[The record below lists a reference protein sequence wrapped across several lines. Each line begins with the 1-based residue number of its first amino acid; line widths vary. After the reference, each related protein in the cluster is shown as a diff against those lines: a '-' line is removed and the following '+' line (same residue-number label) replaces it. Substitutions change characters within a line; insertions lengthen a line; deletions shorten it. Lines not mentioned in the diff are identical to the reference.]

1 MRECDIS
8 LEIDCPPER
17 FWPLYFDE
25 GFNRD
30 TFLEGLGWDDPKITE
45 FRADAEL
52 IVRNIAAHPKLEI
65 GGKVAALIGEKLG
78 YQEWGRFDRQT
89 REFAFRQRTNIFG
102 DKLWLRGKMWAEA
115 IGTERMRWRT
125 KLTIEC
131 TVFGVGSLL
140 ERAAEH
146 NVYKAWPQCSTY
158 WNRWL
163 SEHPDR
169 VGRPL
174 ERAE

>member
-17 FWPLYFDE
+17 FWALYFDE

-30 TFLEGLGWDDPKITE
+30 TFLDGLRWDEPRITE
-45 FRADAEL
+45 FRADADL
-52 IVRNIAAHPKLEI
+52 VVRNIAAHPRLEI
-65 GGKVAALIGEKLG
+65 PGKVAKLIGEKLG

-89 REFAFRQRTNIFG
+89 GEFAFRHRTNIFG
-102 DKLWLRGKMWAEA
+102 DKLWLRGKMWAEP
-115 IGTERMRWRT
+115 IGAERMRWRT
-125 KLTIEC
+125 KLTIDC
-131 TVFGVGSLL
+131 SILGVGGLI

-158 WNRWL
+158 WNRWI

-169 VGRPL
+169 VATLPD
-174 ERAE
+174 

>member
-17 FWPLYFDE
+17 FWALYFDE

-30 TFLEGLGWDDPKITE
+30 TFLEGLHWDEPRITE
-45 FRADAEL
+45 FRADADL
-52 IVRNIAAHPKLEI
+52 VVRNIAANPKLEI
-65 GGKVAALIGEKLG
+65 GGKVAKLIGEKLG

-89 REFAFRQRTNIFG
+89 GEFSFRHRTNIFG
-102 DKLWLRGKMWAEA
+102 DKLWLRGKMWGEP
-115 IGTERMRWRT
+115 IGTGRMRWRT
-125 KLTIEC
+125 KLTIDC
-131 TVFGVGSLL
+131 SILGVGGLI

-146 NVYKAWPQCSTY
+146 NVYKAWPQCSQY

-163 SEHPDR
+163 SAHPDR
-169 VGRPL
+169 VAHLPD
-174 ERAE
+174 